1 MRHLRVC
8 IDARMETGV
17 LGGVEQVVIGLA
29 DALSRLDDGPEEYL
43 FLTTPGKDDWLR
55 PYMRGPCRIMNVGDP
70 PAWTVRRYKMRDLLS
85 RRLPFISRPQLP
97 PSGPDHVMVSD
108 GTVEQAD
115 VDVVHFPNQMAF
127 LTRIPSIY
135 HPHDLQHLHLPE
147 LFPVR
152 DVELREAWYRA
163 FCRQAELVVMMTEW
177 GRRDLLDHYD
187 LPSDKVAVVPWGAVT
202 DAYPDPSQAE
212 IDQTRKSLRLPD
224 RFLLYP
230 GQTWPHKNHEGL
242 LEALALVRER
252 RGGVPPLV
260 CSGHLNELYPKLER
274 RAEEL
279 GLGDKVSFVGFVEP
293 LQLRCLYELATGVIF
308 PSRFEGW
315 GMPVTEAFSLGVPVA
330 CSNVTS
336 LPEVAGDAALLFD
349 PNSAEEMADAAWSLW
364 TDPELRA
371 RLIERGRR
379 RARKLSFELPTRT
392 FRAHYRR
399 IAGHPL
405 SEEDRHLI
413 AASTA
418 GADASPPADVTS
430 PAP

>member
-1 MRHLRVC
+1 M
-8 IDARMETGV
+8 
-17 LGGVEQVVIGLA
+17 
-29 DALSRLDDGPEEYL
+29 
-43 FLTTPGKDDWLR
+43 
-55 PYMRGPCRIMNVGDP
+55 
-70 PAWTVRRYKMRDLLS
+70 
-85 RRLPFISRPQLP
+85 
-97 PSGPDHVMVSD
+97 
-108 GTVEQAD
+108 
-115 VDVVHFPNQMAF
+115 
-127 LTRIPSIY
+127 
-135 HPHDLQHLHLPE
+135 
-147 LFPVR
+147 
-152 DVELREAWYRA
+152 
-163 FCRQAELVVMMTEW
+163 
-177 GRRDLLDHYD
+177 
-187 LPSDKVAVVPWGAVT
+187 
-202 DAYPDPSQAE
+202 
-212 IDQTRKSLRLPD
+212 
-224 RFLLYP
+224 
-230 GQTWPHKNHEGL
+230 
-242 LEALALVRER
+242 
-252 RGGVPPLV
+252 PPLV

-379 RARKLSFELPTRT
+379 ARKLSFEQPTRT